1 MRLPEPD
8 WDKIHAIIVQA
19 SELHSKGLMDRIT
32 WLRLNREFLAASHRQ
47 LEMPAALAE
56 SAESEW
62 FKDLTTAPSRRV
74 A

>member
-8 WDKIHAIIVQA
+8 WDKIQAIIVQA
-19 SELHSKGLMDRIT
+19 RELHSRGLMDRTT

-47 LEMPAALAE
+47 LEMPSALAD

-62 FKDLTTAPSRRV
+62 FNDLATEPSERV